1 VVEMAE
7 EPEDVAGEH
16 ARVAGLTDHIA
27 NPIVIRNLRK
37 VYPGLD
43 GQPPKVRG
51 GGGVC
56 GCACVCVCG
65 GGVSGGGRE
74 GGQGEGTGGTAR
86 DDSRRQKGAAV
97 AAGVGVLVTG

>member
-1 VVEMAE
+1 MAE

-65 GGVSGGGRE
+65 GGGVWGRE
-74 GGQGEGTGGTAR
+74 GGRTGRGAR
-86 DDSRRQKGAAV
+86 GNSKG
-97 AAGVGVLVTG
+97 